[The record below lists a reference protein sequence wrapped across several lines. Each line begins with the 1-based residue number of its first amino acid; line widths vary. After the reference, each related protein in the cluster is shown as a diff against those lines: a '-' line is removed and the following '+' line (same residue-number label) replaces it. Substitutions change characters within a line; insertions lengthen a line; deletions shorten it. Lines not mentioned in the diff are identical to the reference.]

1 MPATARGDRPR
12 ATEAEDSPEIS
23 AEHPIMARMSVG
35 AVGREPWW
43 PAVSLTL
50 KAALAGLL
58 LFALVNPHWDRF
70 ADKAMGIRAIAY
82 PSAAVLVPLIWAVWR
97 RFRGPVGLPWDVDA
111 LVVAPFVIDVAGNA
125 ANLYDTVAWFDDLC
139 HFLNWALLSAAFG
152 MALRRGPVVPRWML
166 ALACAGFGAIA
177 AILWEL
183 AEYATFIL
191 NTTEVV
197 GVYRDTIGDEVLGL
211 SGAALAGVLVALL
224 PRRPAAARA
233 GPPAPAP

>member
-1 MPATARGDRPR
+1 
-12 ATEAEDSPEIS
+12 
-23 AEHPIMARMSVG
+23 MARMTMR
-35 AVGREPWW
+35 AVDRGPWW
-43 PAVSLTL
+43 PAASLTL

-58 LFALVNPHWDRF
+58 LFALVHPHWHRF
-70 ADKAMGIRAIAY
+70 ADKAMGVRALAY
-82 PSAAVLVPLIWAVWR
+82 PFAALLVPLVWAGWR
-97 RFRGPVGLPWDVDA
+97 RWRGPAGLPWDVDA

-125 ANLYDTVAWFDDLC
+125 ADLYDTVAWFDDLC

-191 NTTEVV
+191 NTSEVV
-197 GVYRDTIGDEVLGL
+197 DVYRDTICDEVLGL
-211 SGAALAGVLVALL
+211 SGAALAGVLVALR
-224 PRRPAAARA
+224 RRPRPAVA
-233 GPPAPAP
+233 GPPVPEP